1 MISQHQVILNP
12 ANLTCN
18 KTWVQQNT
26 QVEIHNYKC
35 TSARIEQ
42 NPMHQDMRYALTDE
56 SAQCCAQPQYLH
68 DIPSLHGENKRYT
81 RHLLHQTTFTNTF
94 LHQTHETPF
103 TLKQLLHQRPV
114 HTRSLL
120 LQTRFYTRQLLQT
133 PFYTRSFFYTKATS
147 TPNTLHQTPFTPS
160 FTPDTFYCRHILHQ
174 TPFTL
179 YTKHLFTEALYTRHL
194 LHQTP
199 FTPNTFS
206 HQKPFTPDTFYTRQ
220 LLHQTR
226 FYTKATFTPDTFHTS
241 HLLHQTPFTHTQL
254 VGRITCRTVSRL
266 GTTPPRYGWAA
277 TEKSTCC
284 SASNHNNHHNNN
296 NNNNNNNN
304 KKQKI
309 KQGRQ
314 KTSQAV
320 MKKSTDIKLVA
331 WIGGRSW

>member
-1 MISQHQVILNP
+1 
-12 ANLTCN
+12 
-18 KTWVQQNT
+18 
-26 QVEIHNYKC
+26 
-35 TSARIEQ
+35 
-42 NPMHQDMRYALTDE
+42 MRYALTDE
-56 SAQCCAQPQYLH
+56 SAQCCAQPQYIH
-68 DIPSLHGENKRYT
+68 DIPSLHWWKQTLHQAPFTPDNFYKHLLTPDTPDTFYT
-81 RHLLHQTTFTNTF
+81 KTTFTPKTCSHQKPVTPDTLLHQTTFTNTF
-94 LHQTHETPF
+94 LHQK
-103 TLKQLLHQRPV
+103 L
-114 HTRSLL
+114 
-120 LQTRFYTRQLLQT
+120 
-133 PFYTRSFFYTKATS
+133 FYTKATS

-199 FTPNTFS
+199 FTPNTCS

-226 FYTKATFTPDTFHTS
+226 FYTKATFTPDTFHTN

-284 SASNHNNHHNNN
+284 SASNHNNHNSD
-296 NNNNNNNN
+296 
-304 KKQKI
+304 KQKI

-331 WIGGRSW
+331 WIGCRSW